1 MDALYLGAVL
11 PAAVKGVEDH
21 GYSLTFG
28 VKVRRLCP
36 ERQVISTACGCR
48 LRKLPHPLVA
58 GTFTL
63 ASRNGERC
71 DLTGQARCTSFM

>member
-28 VKVRRLCP
+28 VKVRCLCP
-36 ERQVISTACGCR
+36 EWQVISIAA
-48 LRKLPHPLVA
+48 LHVA
-58 GTFTL
+58 EGFASFPIVGSHDSRPGTG
-63 ASRNGERC
+63 RGV
-71 DLTGQARCTSFM
+71 TGQARYKFSM